1 MGVLHHRRIG
11 QHGVRPN
18 SARDA
23 VSTGDSSDDA
33 EIDRRAAAIL
43 EAVRACWR
51 LLSDLDLPDK
61 AIALDKLTD
70 MMTME
75 QLSHDPAVAKERQH

>member
-1 MGVLHHRRIG
+1 MRT
-11 QHGVRPN
+11 
-18 SARDA
+18 S
-23 VSTGDSSDDA
+23 DSSDDA
-33 EIDRRAAAIL
+33 LDRRAATIL

-51 LLSDLDLPDK
+51 LLSDLDLADK

-75 QLSHDPAVAKERQH
+75 QLSHDPAAAK